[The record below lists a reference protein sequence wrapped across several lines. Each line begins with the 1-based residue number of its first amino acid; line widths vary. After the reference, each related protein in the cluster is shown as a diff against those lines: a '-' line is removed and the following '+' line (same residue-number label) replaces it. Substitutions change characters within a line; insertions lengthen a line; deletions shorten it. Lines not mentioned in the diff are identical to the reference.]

1 MVSDA
6 EKTIG
11 VEGTKQL
18 SSALI
23 TLMAVAIGVIVANLY
38 YLQPLLHQISK
49 NFHVGTARASLL
61 MTLIQVGYAVGLA
74 FVVPLGDIW
83 PRRRLVVGIFVLAAV
98 TMGVAAT
105 LTSFTLLAI
114 ITLVIGLSSVGGQVL
129 VPLAADLAEPSQRGR
144 VIGRVMSGLL
154 MGILLSRTVSGLIAQ
169 VAGWRTV
176 YWAAAG
182 LLAVMAVVLHRALP
196 DEPARERVA
205 YRKLVAGVFSL
216 YATQRLL
223 RRRAYLGALI
233 FACNST
239 LWTTLSFLLAGKPF
253 HYSNAVI
260 GLFGLFGVAG
270 VLAANAAGHQ
280 ADRQRAHLSTIVASL
295 LLLAS
300 FGILALGRD
309 TVVLLALGIMV
320 LDAGMQGLQITNQS
334 VIYSILPDGRSRM
347 NSAYMVAAFAGA
359 SLGSFL
365 AGQLYAHYGWY
376 GDCWLGGVLSVALLI
391 PALLWRNS
399 KQAAPT
405 LSAADVAP

>member
-1 MVSDA
+1 MSVDA
-6 EKTIG
+6 EKPLSG
-11 VEGTKQL
+11 V
-18 SSALI
+18 LI

-61 MTLIQVGYAVGLA
+61 MTFIQIGYALGLA

-83 PRRRLVVGIFVLAAV
+83 PRRRLAVGIFALAAV
-98 TMGVAAT
+98 MMGVAAT
-105 LTSFTLLAI
+105 LTSFTLLAL

-129 VPLAADLAEPSQRGR
+129 VPLAADLAEPAQRGR
-144 VIGRVMSGLL
+144 VIARVMTGLL
-154 MGILLSRTVSGLIAQ
+154 LGILLSRTVSGLIAQ

-176 YWAAAG
+176 YFAAAG
-182 LLAVMAVVLHRALP
+182 LLAVMAIVLHQVLP
-196 DEPARERVA
+196 DEPAREHVA

-216 YATQRLL
+216 FLTQRQL

-233 FACNST
+233 FACNSA
-239 LWTTLSFLLAGKPF
+239 LWTTLSFLLAGEPF

-280 ADRQRAHLSTIVASL
+280 ADRQRAHVSTIVASL
-295 LLLAS
+295 LLLVS
-300 FGILALGRD
+300 FVILALGRD
-309 TVVLLALGIMV
+309 TVILLAIGIMV
-320 LDAGMQGLQITNQS
+320 LDTGMQGMQITNQS
-334 VIYSILPDGRSRM
+334 VIYAILPDGRSRM
-347 NSAYMVAAFAGA
+347 NSAYMVSAFAGA
-359 SLGSFL
+359 SIGSFL

-376 GDCWLGGVLSVALLI
+376 GDCWLGGVLSLGLLI

-399 KQAAPT
+399 SQTKPSLNA
-405 LSAADVAP
+405 LDVAP